1 MSYPSLVIS
10 NSVVEPEAKPRPSAK
25 TRVRHGKTLVII
37 GTLVA
42 FLGVAIYIAK
52 MMIGELNHE
61 PVSYPT
67 EGLMTIGAGLA
78 IYLIGAFKYLNAVMD
93 LDPSDDTF

>member
-10 NSVVEPEAKPRPSAK
+10 NPVVEPEAKPRPSAK
-25 TRVRHGKTLVII
+25 TRVRHGKTMVII

-42 FLGVAIYIAK
+42 FLGIVIYIAK
-52 MMIGELNHE
+52 MMIGDFNHA

-67 EGLMTIGAGLA
+67 EGLITIGAGLV
-78 IYLIGAFKYLNAVMD
+78 IYLIGAFKHLSAVLD
-93 LDPSDDTF
+93 LGPSEDTF

>member
-1 MSYPSLVIS
+1 MSSPSLVLSRPVI
-10 NSVVEPEAKPRPSAK
+10 ELEAKPRPSAK
-25 TRVRHGKTLVII
+25 TRVRRGKILVVI

-52 MMIGELNHE
+52 MMIGELNHA

-67 EGLMTIGAGLA
+67 EGLMTIGVGLA
-78 IYLIGAFKYLNAVMD
+78 IYLIGAFKYLIAVMD
-93 LDPSDDTF
+93 LGPSEDQF